1 MKKDLNKICIGSANF
16 GTKYGINQS
25 KVSEK
30 ELKKIFNFINKK
42 KINFIDTAFSYKD
55 SEKKIG
61 KYKKSK
67 INIITKIPK
76 FPNKNINLH
85 KWIKKLIDNSL
96 KNLKTNKLYAIL
108 FHNPEDLYDKKRS
121 SIVLKYLILLQKK
134 KIIKKIGISVYS
146 IHEMKRCFSRHNF
159 QLVQFPINVID
170 QRISKNN
177 FLKILKKRNV
187 ELHGRS
193 IFLQGLLLK
202 DPEKNMK
209 RLKYLQKPLK
219 IFEKITEKKKI
230 SKLEYC
236 IKYAFSNDVVD
247 KFVIGINDYNQLSQ
261 ITKVIENIK
270 KNYFSIKLINVK
282 KKFILNP
289 KNW

>member
-1 MKKDLNKICIGSANF
+1 M
-16 GTKYGINQS
+16 
-25 KVSEK
+25 
-30 ELKKIFNFINKK
+30 
-42 KINFIDTAFSYKD
+42 
-55 SEKKIG
+55 
-61 KYKKSK
+61 
-67 INIITKIPK
+67 
-76 FPNKNINLH
+76 
-85 KWIKKLIDNSL
+85 
-96 KNLKTNKLYAIL
+96 
-108 FHNPEDLYDKKRS
+108 
-121 SIVLKYLILLQKK
+121 
-134 KIIKKIGISVYS
+134 YS